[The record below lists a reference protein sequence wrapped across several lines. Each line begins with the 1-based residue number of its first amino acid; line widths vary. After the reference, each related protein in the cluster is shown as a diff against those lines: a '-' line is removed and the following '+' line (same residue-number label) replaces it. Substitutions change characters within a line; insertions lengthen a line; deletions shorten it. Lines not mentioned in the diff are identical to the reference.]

1 MIWVLHSQET
11 PRVLLFLK
19 KLFSI
24 ANPQPLI
31 FPSTDNN
38 KTNN

>member
-11 PRVLLFLK
+11 PRVVLFLK

-24 ANPQPLI
+24 ANPQPPYL
-31 FPSTDNN
+31 SEYW
-38 KTNN
+38 